1 MQDAADGCS
10 DDGVRGIASALVGRA
25 DWRRGVATEEV
36 LHLIVEV
43 GLKFFL
49 LGRSP
54 WELVVV
60 GDIFFFN
67 GNFIIIFFLDSLVKF
82 IVVYIYMKVDLK

>member
-1 MQDAADGCS
+1 MNREERERRERPFLQDAADGCS

-25 DWRRGVATEEV
+25 DRRRGVATEEV

-49 LGRSP
+49 QGRSP

-60 GDIFFFN
+60 GDIFFLM
-67 GNFIIIFFLDSLVKF
+67 GILLLFFF
-82 IVVYIYMKVDLK
+82 